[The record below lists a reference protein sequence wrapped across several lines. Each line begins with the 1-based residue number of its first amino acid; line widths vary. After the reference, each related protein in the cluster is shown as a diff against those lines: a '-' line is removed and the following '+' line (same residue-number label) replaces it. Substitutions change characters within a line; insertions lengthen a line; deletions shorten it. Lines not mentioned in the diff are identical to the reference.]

1 MTYGNRLNQA
11 LTLAGKSRLQLA
23 EKLGC
28 AVQSIGL
35 VINSVGHSDRK
46 LSLDNHAAAV
56 AFLKVNEK
64 WLRTGEGSPEPTV
77 PNPSGSGFSLL
88 AESVAALLD
97 LLPADQILRAEA
109 HSRCE
114 QVLRELRQRSALPN
128 EKQIQSLR

>member
-1 MTYGNRLNQA
+1 MNYGDRLNHA

-23 EKLGC
+23 DHMGC

-35 VINSVGHSDRK
+35 VINSVGRENRK
-46 LSLDNHAAAV
+46 LSLDYHAAAV

-64 WLRTGEGSPEPTV
+64 WLRTGEGSPAPTV
-77 PNPSGSGFSLL
+77 ATSTGFSLY
-88 AESVAALLD
+88 AESIAALLD
-97 LLPADQILRAEA
+97 LLPDDPIVRAEA

-128 EKQIQSLR
+128 EKQNQSRN